1 MDMVRIGVG
10 GVEPGEP
17 AAPRLVVTADF
28 DDFYVHS
35 YKRTLGLALSLTGD
49 WGHAEDLV
57 QDAYTAA
64 HKGWAALSTYDDPAA
79 WIRRAVLNR
88 AVSRRRRFGREI
100 RALTRVSARRG
111 DLGHD
116 TEPYDERFWK
126 AVATLPRQQA
136 KVVALYYVEDLSVA
150 DVALVLGCS
159 VGAVKTHL
167 SRARHTLHA
176 RFIDTP
182 EIHEV
187 RDD

>member
-1 MDMVRIGVG
+1 MGMARIGVD
-10 GVEPGEP
+10 GVEPGNP
-17 AAPRLVVTADF
+17 AAARLVVTADF
-28 DDFYVHS
+28 DDFYIRS
-35 YKRTLGLALSLTGD
+35 YKRTLGLAYSLTGD

-57 QDAYTAA
+57 QDAYAAA

-88 AVSRRRRFGREI
+88 AASRRRRFGREI
-100 RALTRVSARRG
+100 RALTRVWARRG
-111 DLGHD
+111 SDRE
-116 TEPYDERFWK
+116 TEPYDERFWR
-126 AVATLPRQQA
+126 AVATLPPQQA

-159 VGAVKTHL
+159 IGAVKTHL

-176 RFIDTP
+176 LLVDKP